1 MCDPYMYKGG
11 QPDRTHTSKEL
22 HERYAHLENGEVC
35 NEAAVSIAGR
45 ILARRAFGKLLFM
58 TAREDSW
65 TIQVGRYDP
74 HITHMRRL
82 CPTGCGVRGVG
93 VVLPPAGYACVGVWR
108 GCVMCAGQM
117 CTRDG
122 LVCWSIKTT

>member
-45 ILARRAFGKLLFM
+45 IVARRAFGKLVFM
-58 TAREDSW
+58 TVRDDSG
-65 TIQVGRYDP
+65 TIQVRFSDDFP
-74 HITHMRRL
+74 SIASQISCVNQTRIIRNLIRL
-82 CPTGCGVRGVG
+82 LLG
-93 VVLPPAGYACVGVWR
+93 LYF
-108 GCVMCAGQM
+108 
-117 CTRDG
+117 RDN
-122 LVCWSIKTT
+122 SIFFV